1 MNANK
6 QIVYFKLIF
15 SVYTVNYTYFGLQ
28 ASPAAVDMLQ
38 FEMSV
43 MFIPYFMIDSWLQG
57 SSLLRDLPIII
68 NRSHAFRWDRRSM
81 HCLTNVEVFFFFF
94 VQNTHLLILHPLPV
108 KPVCPARTLHD
119 ALKASNRRLIL
130 ILIKTVTVRTR
141 NTH

>member
-57 SSLLRDLPIII
+57 SSPLRDLPIII

-81 HCLTNVEVFFFFF
+81 HCLTNVEVFLGFFCAK
-94 VQNTHLLILHPLPV
+94 HA
-108 KPVCPARTLHD
+108 PADTPSTPS
-119 ALKASNRRLIL
+119 KARVSGQDS
-130 ILIKTVTVRTR
+130 T
-141 NTH
+141 